1 MTTTNQQLGTTTEK
15 QRRTV
20 GFRSS
25 SDIENFYRFVAD
37 NGLRR
42 EAKLVLEKIS
52 SLLTKNN
59 KKKRKRRG
67 RAKKTLH

>member
-1 MTTTNQQLGTTTEK
+1 MTTTNQQLGTPTEK
-15 QRRTV
+15 QQPAA

-25 SDIENFYRFVAD
+25 ADIENFYRFVAD